1 MSVSQKHH
9 RTPPPIPPPIPPQE
23 QRAALD
29 WVARR
34 LRWERLLD
42 EVRDTRRR

>member
-9 RTPPPIPPPIPPQE
+9 CNPVPFQE
-23 QRAALD
+23 QRVALD

-34 LRWERLLD
+34 LRWERLLA
-42 EVRDTRRR
+42 EVREPRTR

>member
-1 MSVSQKHH
+1 MSVSQNHQ
-9 RTPPPIPPPIPPQE
+9 RTPIPAQE
-23 QRAALD
+23 QRVALD

-42 EVRDTRRR
+42 DARRTERR

>member
-1 MSVSQKHH
+1 MRVSQNHH
-9 RTPPPIPPPIPPQE
+9 RNSIPPQE
-23 QRAALD
+23 QRVALD

-42 EVRDTRRR
+42 EARAAAAPRD

>member
-9 RTPPPIPPPIPPQE
+9 RTPAPIPAQE

-29 WVARR
+29 WVSRR

-42 EVRDTRRR
+42 EVRGTNDR